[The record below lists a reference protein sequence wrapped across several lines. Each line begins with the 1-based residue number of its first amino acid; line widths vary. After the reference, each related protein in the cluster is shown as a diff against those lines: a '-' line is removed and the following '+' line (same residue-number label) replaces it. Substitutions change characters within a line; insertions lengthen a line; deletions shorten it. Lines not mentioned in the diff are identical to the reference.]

1 MACIYGMVGGR
12 NMSLTTLLKA
22 GIKRQKSSIAGVFVL
37 ILAVSLTLVMAL
49 SVYINSESYVS
60 QEMSRLGYGDI
71 TAWVSNVDNLNQL
84 TGEIDGVSEV
94 EKVEPQTVIF
104 AGYTINGVNSDND
117 GQLLMYDAEKYPY
130 KFLNNGLSGY
140 EDVKQIGKGEIY
152 ISPSLQSKYQVSIG
166 DKVQFKLSREGE
178 EKVFTIKGYFEDP
191 FMGSSMIDMK
201 SFLISEE
208 DLLDTKEILS
218 KTSKF
223 NILGRDGAMLH
234 IFKNSTSKILESEF
248 NELVNKNTSLI
259 QYTEFVYSDSSIHGF
274 MLILQNI
281 FTGFLIAFVVILIII
296 SMIVIG
302 YSISN
307 AIEQEYKDM
316 GILKTIGCTS
326 LDLRLV
332 QFLQYIL
339 GILAGMILGFICSIY
354 VIDVEARLTITS
366 TGLLMP
372 TALPYGRCTLAFAL
386 ILGVFAL
393 FIYIKTVKIV
403 QISPLRAIRG
413 NTLGKASYVKGKHKI
428 MSRRVTFHLAV
439 RQIFFGAKRY
449 VGTAIVTILLVFFVS
464 VVGRM
469 DTWIGPNGE
478 GLMNTFSVADHDLG
492 VKPLSGDVD
501 MEKMD
506 EIISS
511 YSQIE
516 DTYEIAM
523 QRVTVNGVNYTA
535 NAIDKPSYLH
545 ILSGSTCNADNEI
558 VITEFVAHDL
568 GIGIGDSVTVKR
580 ETSSY
585 TYKVTGIYQ
594 CANEMGGNIGMTRDG
609 YAKIGNVNS
618 YIWCR
623 HYILAD
629 PSVSNTIM
637 TYLEKE
643 YPFDLEV
650 HTNSWSGLDGI
661 VNTMHFLTTFMY
673 AIVAIFIAVVVGLT
687 SSKMLFAEQRDMAVL
702 KSIGF
707 TSQKLRI
714 SFAIRFGIVVSIGAV
729 IGVVLSSI
737 LADSVVTRLLKL
749 FGISKFESTLGFGNG
764 ILIPFIIIV
773 LFVVFAYIFSSRI
786 KRVAMITLINQ

>member
-1 MACIYGMVGGR
+1 MGLR
-12 NMSLTTLLKA
+12 TLLKA
-22 GIKRQKSSIAGVFVL
+22 GIKRQKSSIAGVF
-37 ILAVSLTLVMAL
+37 ILVFAVSLTLVMGL
-49 SVYINSESYVS
+49 SVYINSGSYVS
-60 QEMSRLGYGDI
+60 QEMLRLGYGDM

-84 TGEIDGVSEV
+84 TGEIDSLSDV

-104 AGYTINGVNSDND
+104 AGYTINGISSDND
-117 GQLLMYDAEKYPY
+117 GQLLMYDYERYPY
-130 KFLNNGLSGY
+130 KFLNNDLSGY
-140 EDVKQIGKGEIY
+140 EDVKVIGKGEIY
-152 ISPSLQSKYQVSIG
+152 ISPSLQSKYKLSIG
-166 DKVQFKLSREGE
+166 DKVQFKLSRDGE
-178 EKVFTIKGYFEDP
+178 EKVFIIKGYFEDP

-201 SFLISEE
+201 SFLISEA
-208 DLLDTKEILS
+208 DLSDTNDMLN

-223 NILGRDGAMLH
+223 NILGRYGAMLH
-234 IFKNSTSKILESEF
+234 IFQNSSSNLSPAKF
-248 NELVNKNTSLI
+248 NESVNKNTNLI
-259 QYTEFVYSDSSIHGF
+259 EYTEFVYSDSSIRGF

-281 FTGFLIAFVVILIII
+281 FTGFLIAFVIILLVV

-339 GILAGMILGFICSIY
+339 GILAGMTFGLICSIY
-354 VIDVEARLTITS
+354 VIDVAAKLTITS

-372 TALPYGRCTLAFAL
+372 TVLPYGRCMLAFAL
-386 ILGVFAL
+386 ILCVFAI
-393 FIYIKTVKIV
+393 FIYVKTVRIA
-403 QISPLRAIRG
+403 QISPLRAIIG
-413 NTLGKASYVKGKHKI
+413 NTIQGKASYAKRKNII
-428 MSRRVTFHLAV
+428 MSRGVTFHLAV

-449 VGTAIVTILLVFFVS
+449 VGTIIVTILIVFFVS

-492 VKPLSGDVD
+492 VKPLSDDVNI
-501 MEKMD
+501 EKI
-506 EIISS
+506 ENIISS

-516 DTYEIAM
+516 DIYELAM

-545 ILSGSTCNADNEI
+545 ILSGNACNADNQI

-580 ETSSY
+580 ETRSY
-585 TYKVTGIYQ
+585 TYTVTGIYQ
-594 CANEMGGNIGMTRDG
+594 CANEMGGNIGMTREG
-609 YAKIGNVNS
+609 YAQIGNVNT
-618 YIWCR
+618 YIWCK

-629 PSVSNTIM
+629 PSASNAIM
-637 TYLEKE
+637 TYLQKE
-643 YPFDLEV
+643 YSFDLEV

-661 VNTMHFLTTFMY
+661 VNTMHLLTRFMY
-673 AIVAIFIAVVVGLT
+673 VIVAIFIAVVVGLT
-687 SSKMLFAEQRDMAVL
+687 SSKMLFAEQRDMAIL

-707 TSQKLRI
+707 TSLKLRI
-714 SFAIRFGIVVSIGAV
+714 SFAIRFGIVVAIGAV
-729 IGVVLSSI
+729 IGVILSCI
-737 LADSVVTRLLKL
+737 LADSIVTQLLKL
-749 FGISKFESTLGFGNG
+749 FGISRFKSTLGFGNG

-773 LFVVFAYIFSSRI
+773 LFIVFAYIFSNRI
-786 KRVAMITLINQ
+786 KRVAMITLINK